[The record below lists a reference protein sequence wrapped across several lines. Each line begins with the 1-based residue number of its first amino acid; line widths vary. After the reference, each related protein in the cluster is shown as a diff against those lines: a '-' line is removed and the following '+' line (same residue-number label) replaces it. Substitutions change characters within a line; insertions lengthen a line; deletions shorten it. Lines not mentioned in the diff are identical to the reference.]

1 MFNPDPSAMQPTA
14 IRKDSRA
21 WKAQVWISFAAAV
34 VLCAVGLAYLPGQ
47 DIDRAFMV
55 MGYLFCL
62 TTAFALAKF
71 VRDNEVAPDRHAA
84 LGPVIWGGFWVAMA
98 LTAWGLWRMDVNPTY
113 KAFLGV
119 SWLFLIS
126 TAFTLAK
133 TLRDAHEALLA
144 EARREGMRCVRRP
157 ERDVTPRS
165 IPSPFNP
172 TGGIRCSRS
181 HSVAPHMSHCSPPA
195 PCGAQRPIHLVRSER
210 VVDSAGGDV
219 GGRAGHDPVGRRGC

>member
-1 MFNPDPSAMQPTA
+1 MQPTS
-14 IRKDSRA
+14 IRKDTRA
-21 WKAQVWISFAAAV
+21 WKAQVWISFATAV

-71 VRDNEVAPDRHAA
+71 VRDNEVRRTDTP
-84 LGPVIWGGFWVAMA
+84 LWGVVIWGGFWVAMA

-119 SWLFLIS
+119 SWLFVIS

-144 EARREGMRCVRRP
+144 DARCEGSSMRS
-157 ERDVTPRS
+157 TA
-165 IPSPFNP
+165 
-172 TGGIRCSRS
+172 G
-181 HSVAPHMSHCSPPA
+181 
-195 PCGAQRPIHLVRSER
+195 
-210 VVDSAGGDV
+210 SA
-219 GGRAGHDPVGRRGC
+219 

>member
-1 MFNPDPSAMQPTA
+1 MFNPDPTAMQASA
-14 IRKDSRA
+14 IRHDSRA
-21 WKAQVWISFAAAV
+21 WKAQVWISFATAV

-71 VRDNEVAPDRHAA
+71 VRDNEVRRTDTP
-84 LGPVIWGGFWVAMA
+84 LWGIVIWGGFWMAMA

-126 TAFTLAK
+126 PAFTWAK
-133 TLRDAHEALLA
+133 TLRDAHEARLA
-144 EARREGMRCVRRP
+144 EARREGFAMR
-157 ERDVTPRS
+157 
-165 IPSPFNP
+165 
-172 TGGIRCSRS
+172 
-181 HSVAPHMSHCSPPA
+181 APA
-195 PCGAQRPIHLVRSER
+195 DA
-210 VVDSAGGDV
+210 A
-219 GGRAGHDPVGRRGC
+219 

>member
-1 MFNPDPSAMQPTA
+1 MQPTL
-14 IRKDSRA
+14 IRKDTRA
-21 WKAQVWISFAAAV
+21 WKAQVWISFATAV

-71 VRDNEVAPDRHAA
+71 VRDNEVRRTDTP
-84 LGPVIWGGFWVAMA
+84 LWGVVIWGGFWVAMA

-119 SWLFLIS
+119 SWLFVIS

-144 EARREGMRCVRRP
+144 AARCEGYSMRS
-157 ERDVTPRS
+157 TA
-165 IPSPFNP
+165 
-172 TGGIRCSRS
+172 G
-181 HSVAPHMSHCSPPA
+181 
-195 PCGAQRPIHLVRSER
+195 
-210 VVDSAGGDV
+210 SA
-219 GGRAGHDPVGRRGC
+219 